1 MIHSMTESSVPQ
13 IKDELS
19 HYSHTHNRK
28 RDKGQESILDELIK
42 FSDESTSRWERNRIR
57 KLDQIPCS
65 IDSVLAD
72 ASTIY
77 PSLAE
82 AEIPPS
88 PVDSLFPEHSMASSD
103 SKVIPTWVP
112 ATKAERIH
120 YRGLDG
126 GKIRCW
132 SEIRERESI
141 SAWMSEEIERRRTKH
156 EADQGTSSN
165 VIATIPGSE
174 VEIATK
180 VDRYDFTSN
189 TSGSIMPNHIIAYL
203 SPEITIVS
211 PTMLSK
217 EEKGEEGGDM
227 IVPGWTQESIDEAW
241 RQFQPRPRRRLVE
254 PYETVLAT
262 LDERVWYSSGS
273 GSDGGSI
280 RTVKFEPVMVVEPG
294 EEYECDSGHR
304 EESGSSDSST
314 GTVRYVGRA
323 GRSGVRVE
331 DIARR

>member
-1 MIHSMTESSVPQ
+1 MTENSVPQ
-13 IKDELS
+13 TEDEVS
-19 HYSHTHNRK
+19 HYLHTYNRK
-28 RDKGQESILDELIK
+28 RDEDEDSTFDELIK

-103 SKVIPTWVP
+103 SRVIPTWVP

-126 GKIRCW
+126 GKTRCW

-141 SAWMSEEIERRRTKH
+141 SAWMSEEIERRRTSH

-189 TSGSIMPNHIIAYL
+189 TSGSIMPNHIIGYL
-203 SPEITIVS
+203 PPKSTIVP
-211 PTMLSK
+211 PTILSK
-217 EEKGEEGGDM
+217 EETGEEGGDM
-227 IVPGWTQESIDEAW
+227 IVPGWTQESMDEAW

-262 LDERVWYSSGS
+262 LDERSWYSSGS
-273 GSDGGSI
+273 GSDRGSVK
-280 RTVKFEPVMVVEPG
+280 TVKFEPVMVVEPG
-294 EEYECDSGHR
+294 DEQEIAAED
-304 EESGSSDSST
+304 ENGSSNSST
-314 GTVRYVGRA
+314 GTVIH
-323 GRSGVRVE
+323 VRE
-331 DIARR
+331 SR